1 MVAEKS
7 EVGGRR
13 IAHNDGSR
21 SPIRSFRDLE
31 VYQRGMR
38 LLGPVHEIVLRF
50 PDYEK
55 FDLATQLRRAS
66 KSVPANI
73 AEGYAKRRSAKEFRA
88 YLANA
93 MGSATEMEVH
103 LEIARELG
111 YITTEQ
117 CATLVEEYQILAR
130 QLYRLIERW
139 GSLAVRPPASDVQE
153 T

>member
-1 MVAEKS
+1 MTDQSDKA
-7 EVGGRR
+7 
-13 IAHNDGSR
+13 
-21 SPIRSFRDLE
+21 PIRSYRDLE
-31 VYQRGMR
+31 VYQRGMA
-38 LLGPVHEIVLRF
+38 LLKPIHALVLTF

-55 FDLATQLRRAS
+55 FDLASQLRRAC

-111 YITTEQ
+111 YITDEE
-117 CATLVEEYQILAR
+117 CARLVDEYQILAR
-130 QLYRLIERW
+130 QLYRLIEKWR
-139 GSLAVRPPASDVQE
+139 SFE
-153 T
+153 

>member
-1 MVAEKS
+1 MTSTGVIK
-7 EVGGRR
+7 
-13 IAHNDGSR
+13 
-21 SPIRSFRDLE
+21 SFRDLE
-31 VYQRGMR
+31 VYQRGMS
-38 LLGPVHEIVLRF
+38 LLKPVHDLARTL

-55 FDLATQLRRAS
+55 YDLANQLRRAC

-111 YITTEQ
+111 YVTGEEATQLIEQ
-117 CATLVEEYQILAR
+117 YQILAR
-130 QLYRLIERW
+130 QLYRLIEKWR
-139 GSLAVRPPASDVQE
+139 SLEIRPPTSDLRATASSGSE
-153 T
+153 TKV